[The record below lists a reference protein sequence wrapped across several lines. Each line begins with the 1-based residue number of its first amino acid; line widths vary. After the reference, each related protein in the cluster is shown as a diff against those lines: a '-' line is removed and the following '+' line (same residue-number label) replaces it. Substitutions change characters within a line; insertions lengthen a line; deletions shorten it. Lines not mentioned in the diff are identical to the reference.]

1 MNNRFNK
8 NDMVSYLRNTGGF
21 KAKDA
26 NKAVDAVFQ
35 YITHSLEFGDSVVIK
50 GFGTFKVTYIA
61 DKEIFGG
68 QKVPAHYAPKFIAG
82 QNLKKAV
89 IDMKEGK

>member
-1 MNNRFNK
+1 MNNRFAK
-8 NDMVSYLRNTGGF
+8 NDMVSYLRNTCGL

-26 NKAVDAVFQ
+26 NKAVTAVFQ
-35 YITHSLEFGDSVVIK
+35 YITHSLEFGDSVVIA
-50 GFGTFKVTYIA
+50 GFGTFKVTHVNER
-61 DKEIFGG
+61 EIFGG

-89 IDMKEGK
+89 IAMKEGK